1 MNSNIKQLEN
11 DYSHIQT
18 SLGGLE
24 KQQDD
29 LINRLNEIDT
39 ELSKSLP
46 IDSEDTQLK
55 SSSNLLNKTKE
66 LSKETLLIE
75 DQIQKLVDEVNQPLK
90 EYNEDVNKIMNSYYE
105 ALEYIELDTVKYY
118 FSYLFNDFSFKA
130 CYSKQIK
137 QF

>member
-118 FSYLFNDFSFKA
+118 FSHLLMIFL
-130 CYSKQIK
+130 
-137 QF
+137 